1 MRTKVIII
9 GKSKTVQTS
18 IMKPMRDTQQRRPMK
33 KSLLLKSKIKKK
45 AITSTKMIKIITC
58 DIRIKYVPWMHT
70 YPRPK

>member
-18 IMKPMRDTQQRRPMK
+18 IMKPMRDTQQRKPKK
-33 KSLLLKSKIKKK
+33 KSPLLKSKIKKK

-58 DIRIKYVPWMHT
+58 DIRITYALWMHT
-70 YPRPK
+70 YQRLK